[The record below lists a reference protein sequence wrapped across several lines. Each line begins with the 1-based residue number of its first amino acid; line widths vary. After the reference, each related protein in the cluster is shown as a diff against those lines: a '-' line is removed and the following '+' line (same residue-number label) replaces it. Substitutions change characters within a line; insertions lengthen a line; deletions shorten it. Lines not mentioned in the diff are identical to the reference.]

1 MPPICQSAYTEEMAA
16 EICARISNGR
26 SLRSVCRDE
35 DMPAQATVFKWLAAQ
50 PSFVEQ
56 YARARE
62 AQADAIFDEILDI
75 ADDSGLDTS
84 IGADGQ
90 VRVDGEAIAR
100 ARLRVDA
107 RKWMAGKMAPKKYGD
122 KLNLEGTL
130 TVTHEDAL
138 SQLK

>member
-1 MPPICQSAYTEEMAA
+1 MPPIRQSAYTEKMAA

-62 AQADAIFDEILDI
+62 AQADAIF
-75 ADDSGLDTS
+75 
-84 IGADGQ
+84 
-90 VRVDGEAIAR
+90 AR
-100 ARLRVDA
+100 SVMKAA
-107 RKWMAGKMAPKKYGD
+107 FIP
-122 KLNLEGTL
+122 
-130 TVTHEDAL
+130 
-138 SQLK
+138 S